1 MDEKTPSSHSINLSS
16 PQKEYIE
23 SLVTKNYFKSIDAFV
38 DHAVRLLTEI
48 YGIGEAEGGIKLPG
62 LALGI
67 KESSGASSAVEEE
80 PKKPDIPHYD
90 EIIAS
95 FGSAKYE
102 FEASLFGMYQMES
115 MKKGK
120 GPIPKEKFSE
130 SLDLMQDAGI
140 LERLERDGKI
150 IWKKVAVN

>member
-23 SLVTKNYFKSIDAFV
+23 SLVTKNYFKSIDEFI

-62 LALGI
+62 LEVGE
-67 KESSGASSAVEEE
+67 KVKGSSVEEE
-80 PKKPDIPHYD
+80 EEAIKPDIPHHD
-90 EIIAS
+90 EIMSS

-102 FEASLFGMYQMES
+102 FEASLYGMYQMES
-115 MKKGK
+115 MKQGK
-120 GPIPKEKFSE
+120 SPIPKEKFNE

-150 IWKKVAVN
+150 IWKKIIVD